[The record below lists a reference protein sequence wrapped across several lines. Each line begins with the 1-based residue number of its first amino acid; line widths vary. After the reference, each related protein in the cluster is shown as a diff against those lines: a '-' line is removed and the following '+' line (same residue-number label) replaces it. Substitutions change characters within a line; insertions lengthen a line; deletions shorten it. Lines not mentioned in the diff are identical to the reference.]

1 MRGFSI
7 GGRFIGPGHA
17 AHAVYVI
24 AEAGVNHDG
33 DVEKALRLVDVAADA
48 GADAV
53 KFQTFSAAGLVSAD
67 AAKAAYQKRTGPLR
81 ESQRDMLEKL
91 ELDEMAHMKIRR
103 RCLDREIEFLSSPFD
118 EDAADFL
125 EEIGIKAFKVASG
138 EITNLPFLGSLGAR
152 GLPLILSTGT
162 ADMAEVTAAVETL
175 RRAGAE
181 DIALLHCV
189 SAYPAEPADCNLRA
203 MKTLE
208 DAFQVPVGWSDHT
221 LGWEVTVAAAALGA
235 HVIEKHLTLDAD
247 APGPDHR
254 VSLEPIPFAAMVAA
268 VRAVES
274 ALGDGVKAP
283 RDCEMDVAVAARKS
297 LVAARDLR
305 AGETLA
311 REDVVARRPAAGLSP
326 ATLDEWLGRKLGRD
340 VGEGALLKPDMFD

>member
-7 GGRFIGPGHA
+7 GGRAIGPGHA
-17 AHAVYVI
+17 AYVI

-33 DVEKALRLVDVAADA
+33 DVEKALRLVDAAADA

-53 KFQTFSAAGLVSAD
+53 KFQTFSAERLVIAD
-67 AAKAAYQKRTGPLR
+67 AAKAAYQKKTGAPW
-81 ESQRDMLEKL
+81 ESQRDMLKKL
-91 ELDEMAHMKIRR
+91 ELDETAHMKIHQ
-103 RCLDREIEFLSSPFD
+103 RCRDRGIEFLSSPFD

-125 EEIGIKAFKVASG
+125 DEIGVAAFKVASG
-138 EITNLPFLGSLGAR
+138 EITNLPFLGYLGAMER
-152 GLPLILSTGT
+152 PLILSTGM
-162 ADMAEVTAAVETL
+162 ADLAEVAAAVQTL

-181 DIALLHCV
+181 EIALLHCV
-189 SAYPAEPADCNLRA
+189 SAYPAEPAECNLAA

-208 DAFQVPVGWSDHT
+208 DTFQVPAGWSDHT
-221 LGWEVTVAAAALGA
+221 LGWEITVAAAALGA

-254 VSLEPIPFAAMVAA
+254 FSLEPVPFAAMAAA

-274 ALGDGVKAP
+274 ALGDGLKAP
-283 RDCEMDVAVAARKS
+283 RDCEKDVSMAARKS
-297 LVAARDLR
+297 LVVVRNIR

-311 REDVVARRPAAGLSP
+311 REDIVARRPGSGLSP
-326 ATLDEWLGRKLGRD
+326 ATLDEWLGRKFSRD
-340 VGEGALLKPDMFD
+340 VGEGALLSADMFAP